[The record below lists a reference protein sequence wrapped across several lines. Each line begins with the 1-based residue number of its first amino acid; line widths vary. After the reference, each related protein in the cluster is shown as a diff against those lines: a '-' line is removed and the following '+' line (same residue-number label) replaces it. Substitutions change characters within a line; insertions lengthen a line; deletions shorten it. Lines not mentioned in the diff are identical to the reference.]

1 MLLTTR
7 LLSDI
12 PPFKPTCST
21 TTADTST
28 SAIASTSTRTTTD
41 TGELDG
47 SYQRLLS
54 DIPPYI
60 PTGAIQP
67 STLDTPQHHN
77 PT

>member
-12 PPFKPTCST
+12 PPFKPTSST
-21 TTADTST
+21 TTATTTT
-28 SAIASTSTRTTTD
+28 SASVCNGTRTTTG

-67 STLDTPQHHN
+67 ST
-77 PT
+77 